1 MPHDLDMPRQPLPH
15 RPFGR
20 VLVAATLML
29 PSVLLFA
36 GPAARAA
43 SPRQKPGPTVSGS
56 IVGDIRRGGFVT
68 IRISATHPLGWRRID
83 LMQVTMLQGG
93 EPLGQVNLVPAF
105 GTVTLLGGNLVQVG
119 ADNSLTGTYFR
130 FTGLDVTEVT
140 GGLRVVFS
148 ISAHVIQAIP
158 RTATFQLSATDQSGT
173 TATVSTTAVSAT
185 ASGGFSWGTLATAVV
200 AALFIGSLVGG
211 LFASRRRP
219 AAPRISVY
227 SAVQRRIEQ
236 DRTHS

>member
-43 SPRQKPGPTVSGS
+43 SPGQKPGPTVSGS

-83 LMQVTMLQGG
+83 LMQ
-93 EPLGQVNLVPAF
+93 

-219 AAPRISVY
+219 AAPKISVY

>member
-36 GPAARAA
+36 GPARAA
-43 SPRQKPGPTVSGS
+43 SPGQKPRPTVSGS

-219 AAPRISVY
+219 AAPKISVY

-236 DRTHS
+236 ERTHS